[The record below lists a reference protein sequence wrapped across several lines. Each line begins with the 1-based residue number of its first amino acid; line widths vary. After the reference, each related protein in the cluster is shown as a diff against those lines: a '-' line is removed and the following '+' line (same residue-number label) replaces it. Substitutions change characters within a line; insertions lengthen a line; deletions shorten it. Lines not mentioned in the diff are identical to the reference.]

1 VITGGRP
8 DLSATYQNPLDCLI
22 VGGGPAG
29 LTAALYLAR
38 FRRDVL
44 VIDDGKS
51 RAALIPESHN
61 YPGFTDGVSGE
72 ALLAR
77 LADQARQYGARTR
90 RGRVDRLDRDGELFI
105 VRIDGTMARARR
117 VLLATGIV
125 DDSPDLPDLDTVVE
139 RGALRYC
146 PICDAYEAL
155 DKTIG
160 VLGRAEAAAKKA
172 LFLRTWSRDVTVL
185 ATDTPDPAVAA
196 ELAAAGVAVMDERVV
211 SLARDG
217 ERICA
222 HGERGGVHAFE
233 VIYPALG
240 CTVRSGLA
248 RALGA
253 RCDDLGLMIVDDKQ
267 KTSVAGLYAAGDV
280 VSDLHQISV
289 ATGHAAIAA
298 TAIHNGL
305 ARNSR

>member
-1 VITGGRP
+1 LR
-8 DLSATYQNPLDCLI
+8 DLSDQPLDCLI

-38 FRRDVL
+38 YRRDVL
-44 VIDDGKS
+44 VVDDGAS

-72 ALLAR
+72 SLLAR
-77 LADQARQYGARTR
+77 LTEQARQYGASLHRA
-90 RGRVDRLDRDGELFI
+90 RVETLARDGDLF
-105 VRIDGTMARARR
+105 VAGAGETRFRARR
-117 VLLATGIV
+117 ILLATGIV
-125 DDSPDLPDLDTVVE
+125 DDSPDLPDLDSVVE

-160 VLGRAEAAAKKA
+160 VLGRTTAAGKKA
-172 LFLRTWSRDVTVL
+172 MFLRTWSRDVTVL
-185 ATDTPDPAVAA
+185 PTDTPERSACD

-211 SLARDG
+211 GLARDG
-217 ERICA
+217 ARISVR
-222 HGERGGVHAFE
+222 GERGAVRAFE

-240 CTVRSGLA
+240 CQVRSDLA

-253 RCDDLGLMIVDDKQ
+253 KCDDIGLLIVDDKQ
-267 KTSVAGLYAAGDV
+267 TTSIAGLYAAGDV

-305 ARNSR
+305 ERNAR

>member
-1 VITGGRP
+1 
-8 DLSATYQNPLDCLI
+8 LSEPFSHPLDCLI

-38 FRRDVL
+38 YRRDVL
-44 VIDDGKS
+44 VVDDGAS
-51 RAALIPESHN
+51 RTALIPESHN
-61 YPGFTDGVSGE
+61 YPGFSDGISGE

-77 LADQARQYGARTR
+77 LGEQAEQYGARRR
-90 RGRVDRLDRDGELFI
+90 RGRVEAVERDGDLF
-105 VRIDGTMARARR
+105 VAEMGRQRLRARR

-125 DDSPDLPDLDTVVE
+125 DDSPDLPDLEFVIE

-155 DKTIG
+155 DKKIG
-160 VLGRAEAAAKKA
+160 VLGRATPAAKKA

-185 ATDTPDPAVAA
+185 ATDAPEPALTG
-196 ELAAAGVAVMDERVV
+196 ELARAGIKAMARVAG
-211 SLARDG
+211 LAR
-217 ERICA
+217 EEHRICA
-222 HGERGGVHAFE
+222 RSIGGEMHEFE
-233 VIYPALG
+233 VVYPALG
-240 CTVRSGLA
+240 CQVRSDLA
-248 RALGA
+248 RGLGA
-253 RCDDLGLMIVDDKQ
+253 RCDDIGLLLVDDKQ
-267 KTSVAGLYAAGDV
+267 KTSVEGLYAAGDV

-305 ARNSR
+305 PRNPR

>member
-1 VITGGRP
+1 VDEALGAVC
-8 DLSATYQNPLDCLI
+8 DQPLDCLI

-38 FRRDVL
+38 YRRDVL
-44 VIDDGKS
+44 VIDDGNS

-61 YPGFTDGVSGE
+61 YPGFTHGISGE

-77 LADQARQYGARTR
+77 LSEQARQYGARLD
-90 RGRVDRLDRDGELFI
+90 RGRIEALARDGDLF
-105 VRIDGTMARARR
+105 VADAGETRLRARR

-125 DDSPDLPDLDTVVE
+125 DDSPDLPDLDSVVE

-155 DKTIG
+155 DKKIG
-160 VLGRAEAAAKKA
+160 VLGRTAAAAKKA

-185 ATDTPDPAVAA
+185 PTDTPKRSACDELVAC
-196 ELAAAGVAVMDERVV
+196 GVAVMNERVV
-211 SLARDG
+211 HLTRDG
-217 ERICA
+217 ARIRVS
-222 HGERGGVHAFE
+222 GESGAVHTFE

-240 CTVRSGLA
+240 CKVRSDLA
-248 RALGA
+248 RAIGA
-253 RCDDLGLMIVDDKQ
+253 RCDDLGLMTVGDRQ
-267 KTSVAGLYAAGDV
+267 QTSVEGLYAAGDV

-305 ARNSR
+305 ARNLR